1 MKNWMA
7 EGSEELKKKK
17 RYVHRHLKLPSG
29 QYDEAGKEL
38 LIEFAFQYVKALL
51 TYCSDDIKE
60 GIMCLALPSQTKP

>member
-1 MKNWMA
+1 MA

-38 LIEFAFQYVKALL
+38 LIEFAFQYV